1 MKKEQ
6 LEKVQAEVSVWTYLQ
21 SLPPEKNNF
30 KLKILMQEV
39 ADTFQIYSY
48 ENDDLKRKTTI
59 YYHEET
65 KEYKLL
71 VTIGLTEFCAIEYI
85 SESLDKLEVI
95 LKERFDNLLGDISHF
110 NREHISSI
118 IEDKAIMDWEYID
131 NLPKEIDGF
140 KLFINP
146 KEPVK
151 IIMVHILSLIIV
163 TLVKKVILLFITMFL
178 EMNFLVKHVCIVY
191 QR

>member
-1 MKKEQ
+1 
-6 LEKVQAEVSVWTYLQ
+6 
-21 SLPPEKNNF
+21 
-30 KLKILMQEV
+30 
-39 ADTFQIYSY
+39 
-48 ENDDLKRKTTI
+48 
-59 YYHEET
+59 
-65 KEYKLL
+65 
-71 VTIGLTEFCAIEYI
+71 
-85 SESLDKLEVI
+85 
-95 LKERFDNLLGDISHF
+95 
-110 NREHISSI
+110 
-118 IEDKAIMDWEYID
+118 MDWEYID

-151 IIMVHILSLIIV
+151 IINGSYIIIDIV